1 MKRAV
6 THEDPGAYHL
16 IYGDE
21 GGSSCSRLSFFFFW
35 LSAAAEPRSDGCE
48 HVSLAIAPEAMV
60 RTAS

>member
-1 MKRAV
+1 VKRAV

-21 GGSSCSRLSFFFFW
+21 DRSPCSRLSFFFW
-35 LSAAAEPRSDGCE
+35 SSAAAEPRSDGCE